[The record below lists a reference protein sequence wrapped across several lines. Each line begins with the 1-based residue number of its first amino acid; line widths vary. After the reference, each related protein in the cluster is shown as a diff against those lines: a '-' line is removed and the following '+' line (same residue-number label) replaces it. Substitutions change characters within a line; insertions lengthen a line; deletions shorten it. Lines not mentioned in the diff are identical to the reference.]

1 MITVVINLAEILDVS
16 IDFLTNSTLDNTYKL
31 VSDELGL
38 SQKSIE
44 IIKTLN
50 DNNLS
55 DAINCLIEDNNFV
68 DFLQYFYQ
76 YKTEFADRKTAEKY
90 FNKFISKIG
99 PYARA
104 IYPVDNLVDYD
115 DQGTGND
122 WLVIRLNPNP
132 ITGLYPG
139 SERGFYPIDWA
150 AENSNQE
157 VRLAGFGKDDQS
169 ERSYSL
175 QVSYGKLLQSEND
188 LILRHDADSTA
199 GNSGTA
205 IIDNKTEKI
214 IGIHTNGGCQKS
226 SNAGTWINKVSRLQ
240 KAIQECQDLDQK
252 D

>member
-1 MITVVINLAEILDVS
+1 MFSENLKIARKRKDYTLEQLANEYNKRFGGGLSKGTLSKYENGKQEPMITVVINLAEILDVS

-99 PYARA
+99 HYARA
-104 IYPVDNLVDYD
+104 IYPVDNVEDYEYLIYNNLQRHFDDLVNRLYFKENK
-115 DQGTGND
+115 QGD
-122 WLVIRLNPNP
+122 
-132 ITGLYPG
+132 
-139 SERGFYPIDWA
+139 
-150 AENSNQE
+150 
-157 VRLAGFGKDDQS
+157 
-169 ERSYSL
+169 
-175 QVSYGKLLQSEND
+175 
-188 LILRHDADSTA
+188 
-199 GNSGTA
+199 
-205 IIDNKTEKI
+205 
-214 IGIHTNGGCQKS
+214 
-226 SNAGTWINKVSRLQ
+226 
-240 KAIQECQDLDQK
+240 
-252 D
+252 

>member
-1 MITVVINLAEILDVS
+1 MADSSKGTLSKYENGKQEPMITVVINLAEILDVS

-104 IYPVDNLVDYD
+104 IYPVDNVEDYEYLIYNNLQRHFDDLVNRLYFKENK
-115 DQGTGND
+115 QGIDIMEIIN
-122 WLVIRLNPNP
+122 
-132 ITGLYPG
+132 IT
-139 SERGFYPIDWA
+139 A
-150 AENSNQE
+150 AM
-157 VRLAGFGKDDQS
+157 KPKQS
-169 ERSYSL
+169 LS
-175 QVSYGKLLQSEND
+175 
-188 LILRHDADSTA
+188 IMT
-199 GNSGTA
+199 
-205 IIDNKTEKI
+205 
-214 IGIHTNGGCQKS
+214 
-226 SNAGTWINKVSRLQ
+226 VSR
-240 KAIQECQDLDQK
+240 
-252 D
+252 

>member
-1 MITVVINLAEILDVS
+1 MNPALTFIILAVLIYLPSTAHAGMKSLCGADDRLPYHDQRIGRLVKSLTDKRACTATLISQRCAISAGHCAEYYG
-16 IDFLTNSTLDNTYKL
+16 FLEFEVPESNSDG
-31 VSDELGL
+31 S
-38 SQKSIE
+38 
-44 IIKTLN
+44 
-50 DNNLS
+50 
-55 DAINCLIEDNNFV
+55 
-68 DFLQYFYQ
+68 
-76 YKTEFADRKTAEKY
+76 
-90 FNKFISKIG
+90 FNH
-99 PYARA
+99 PLATA

-157 VRLAGFGKDDQS
+157 VRLAGFGKDDQL

-175 QVSYGKLLQSEND
+175 QVSYGKLLRSEND

-214 IGIHTNGGCQKS
+214 IGIHTNGGCQKN